1 MSQHPFNTAPGP
13 EADIPLREKLPNF
26 SATTCLLLVEWG
38 SRQPAALPWL
48 LQRAAEYWDGPAD
61 GGPADGGPADGGPAD
76 GGPADGA
83 SASQDSQHLRI
94 EATAALDLLRWQ
106 SGCETD
112 LAAVVR
118 LRDIDE
124 AAREF
129 VKS

>member
-61 GGPADGGPADGGPAD
+61 GGPADG
-76 GGPADGA
+76 A